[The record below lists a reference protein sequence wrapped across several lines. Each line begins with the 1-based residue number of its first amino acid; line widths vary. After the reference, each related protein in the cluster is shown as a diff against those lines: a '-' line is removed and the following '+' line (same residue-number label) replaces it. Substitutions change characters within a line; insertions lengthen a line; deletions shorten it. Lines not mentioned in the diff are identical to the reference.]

1 MRIESQKW
9 LFLVISTEIEAA
21 AAAAAAAASTHS
33 RQHKKHKYTKKS
45 YSSGLNISF
54 FINKQWFYG
63 LQCMYCT
70 AAATAA
76 AAAATA
82 AAAAATIEQQKEY
95 PYVFALIIIP

>member
-1 MRIESQKW
+1 MKDLPQQN
-9 LFLVISTEIEAA
+9 ISAL
-21 AAAAAAAASTHS
+21 
-33 RQHKKHKYTKKS
+33 K
-45 YSSGLNISF
+45 GLNISF

>member
-45 YSSGLNISF
+45 YSSSLNISF
-54 FINKQWFYG
+54 YTEK
-63 LQCMYCT
+63 
-70 AAATAA
+70 
-76 AAAATA
+76 
-82 AAAAATIEQQKEY
+82 
-95 PYVFALIIIP
+95 

>member
-1 MRIESQKW
+1 MI
-9 LFLVISTEIEAA
+9 
-21 AAAAAAAASTHS
+21 
-33 RQHKKHKYTKKS
+33 
-45 YSSGLNISF
+45 F

-76 AAAATA
+76 AAAATT